1 MKRYY
6 YIILFIFSLL
16 AQPLSARE
24 FDGYTEEHP
33 LIIACDWDFRPF
45 EFLDSDGLPA
55 GYNVELLGI
64 ILDKLNIPH
73 ISTSMARIRRI
84 TTVIWIYSLTLS

>member
-6 YIILFIFSLL
+6 YILLFIFSLF

-33 LIIACDWDFRPF
+33 LIIACDWDFRP
-45 EFLDSDGLPA
+45 
-55 GYNVELLGI
+55 
-64 ILDKLNIPH
+64 
-73 ISTSMARIRRI
+73 
-84 TTVIWIYSLTLS
+84 